1 MRMRMPRCIYS
12 FVIGKGAIESETS
25 RKLMAHANCFLS
37 LSDIKL
43 LVALPLQAAYCLAK
57 KILGMQYKY
66 STVLKAKVLQ

>member
-1 MRMRMPRCIYS
+1 M
-12 FVIGKGAIESETS
+12 IGEGAIESEIS
-25 RKLMAHANCFLS
+25 RKLLAHANCFLF

-43 LVALPLQAAYCLAK
+43 LVALHLQAFDCLAK

>member
-1 MRMRMPRCIYS
+1 M
-12 FVIGKGAIESETS
+12 IGESAIESETS

-43 LVALPLQAAYCLAK
+43 LVALHLQAAYCLAK

>member
-1 MRMRMPRCIYS
+1 M
-12 FVIGKGAIESETS
+12 IGEGAIESETS

-43 LVALPLQAAYCLAK
+43 LVALHLQAAYCLAK

-66 STVLKAKVLQ
+66 SVLKAKVLQ